1 MPTLPNANHRLVIGA
16 LTATLAV
23 FACGGRADSLP
34 EPVDRPYLGP
44 ITIAVDAT
52 DLDHRIVRVHET
64 LPATPG
70 PLVLLYPRWIPGWH
84 GPGGNVVQLA
94 GLRITAGGRTLP
106 WTRDGSQTEAF
117 RVEVPVGAT
126 LVEIEFQHLSP
137 IGAAGGRVAVG
148 REQLNLDWT
157 RLLLYPAGHWL
168 SALRGRAAIKLPAG
182 FEAATALR
190 PATAQGQDIGYAEE
204 SLETLFDSPVF
215 AGLHHRRVELDPPG
229 ALRPAR
235 LQLFADEAADLEA
248 KPEMLEAHRELVRQ
262 ADHLFGSR
270 HYRHYDLML
279 LQSKVLGG
287 IGLEHHESSENGVKP
302 GYFKDWGKGIKA
314 RQLVAHEYTH
324 SWNGKFR
331 RPADLW
337 TPNLNVPMRDSLLW
351 VYEGQTEYW
360 GRVLSSRAGLV
371 TLDEAR
377 DQLARSTA
385 FRSAMPGRSWR
396 SLQDTTNDPLLPYGA
411 RPWYDYQRG
420 GDYYDEMALV
430 WLDVD
435 TLIRE
440 RSGEQRS
447 LDDFARAFFGIED
460 GRVAPLTYRFEDI
473 VAQLNAVE
481 PYDWATML
489 HERLER
495 LGESHHLLDALAR
508 SGWRLEWDEKESE
521 LARNAYEADE
531 GGSPANFYWS
541 IGVDIGLGG
550 KLDGVRW
557 EGPAWRAG
565 LAPGQ
570 QVVAVNGLAYQRE
583 RLETAITAAKSTGP
597 VVSLLIKDGE
607 RYRTVAIEHHGGL
620 RYPKLVRIDG
630 HPDRLSAILAPRAR

>member
-1 MPTLPNANHRLVIGA
+1 MLPNANRLVVIA
-16 LTATLAV
+16 TLTATLAV
-23 FACGGRADSLP
+23 LVSSGHADGLP
-34 EPVDRPYLGP
+34 EPDDRPYLGP

-64 LPATPG
+64 LPAAPG
-70 PLVLLYPRWIPGWH
+70 TLVLLYPRWIPGRH
-84 GPGGNVVQLA
+84 GPGGSVAQLA

-106 WTRDGSQTEAF
+106 WTRDGSQPEAF
-117 RVEVPVGAT
+117 RVDVPVGETA
-126 LVEIEFQHLSP
+126 VEVEFQHVSP
-137 IGAAGGRVAVG
+137 IGAAGGRVAFG

-157 RLLLYPAGHWL
+157 QLVLYPAGHWL
-168 SALRGRAAIKLPAG
+168 SALRGRAAITLPPG

-190 PATAQGQDIGYAEE
+190 PASTQGNTTGYAEE

-215 AGLHHRRVELDPPG
+215 AGRHHRRVELDAPG
-229 ALRPAR
+229 APRPAV

-248 KPEMLEAHRELVRQ
+248 QPEMLEAHRELVRQ
-262 ADHLFGSR
+262 ADRLFGSR

-279 LQSKVLGG
+279 LQSKVLGS
-287 IGLEHHESSENGVKP
+287 IGLEHHESSENGVRP

-314 RQLVAHEYTH
+314 RQLLAHEYTH

-337 TPNLNVPMRDSLLW
+337 TPNLNVPMHDSLLW

-360 GRVLSSRAGLV
+360 GRVLASRAGLV
-371 TLDEAR
+371 TAEEAR
-377 DQLARSTA
+377 DQLARSMA
-385 FRSAMPGRSWR
+385 FRSAMPGRGWR
-396 SLQDTTNDPLLPYGA
+396 SLQDTTNDPLLPLGE

-420 GDYYDEMALV
+420 WDYYDEMALV

-440 RSGEQRS
+440 RSGDRRS

-473 VAQLNAVE
+473 VAGLNALE

-489 HERLER
+489 GARLDQV
-495 LGESHHLLDALAR
+495 GDGQHLLDALAR

-521 LARNAYEADE
+521 LARNARQADE
-531 GGSPANFYWS
+531 GGPPAHFYWS
-541 IGVDIGLGG
+541 VGLDIGKEG
-550 KLDGVRW
+550 KLDDVRW

-570 QVVAVNGLAYQRE
+570 QVLAVNGLEYKRE
-583 RLETAITAAKSTGP
+583 RLEAAITAAKGNGP
-597 VVSLLIKDGE
+597 AVSLLVKDGE
-607 RYRTVAIEHHGGL
+607 RYRTVTIEDHGGL
-620 RYPKLVRIDG
+620 RYPKLVRIDAI
-630 HPDRLSAILAPRAR
+630 PDRLSAIFAPRAL